1 MMILETMKYTIYIL
15 VLSICLASSFDLSN
29 IKIKLSLVDIQQ
41 LSLIILE
48 NL

>member
-1 MMILETMKYTIYIL
+1 MMILEIMKYTIYIL
-15 VLSICLASSFDLSN
+15 VLSICLASSFDFPN
-29 IKIKLSLVDIQQ
+29 IKIKLPFVDIQQ